1 MYSLTYKKNKDENS
15 VPIVR
20 DGMRTLYVTDQQ
32 TEKEDDEKN
41 FLRTLDWDKLFRDF
55 ELGPMNVRERA
66 KATSNLM
73 RHIVKRVPPIEE
85 DLAQIYN
92 FIVEEIRNGNIKKQ
106 ILSDNTLEILPSPT
120 DDQNMRCTR
129 VAAMS
134 GAGKS
139 YWTAAFCRNY
149 HAMFPERDIY
159 LFSFIQDPDPAFE
172 GLPIIKIPLT
182 RQLIEQDPEPDL
194 RQFEKSLVIFDDAE
208 ASVDKV
214 LLKYLEALKDRILCM
229 GRKLKISCIECTHL
243 TTNFKQSRVS
253 LLESGIFVIFPNGS
267 SRRNLH
273 YLLSNYTNLSPDKI
287 SHVLNIRGSR
297 WVAVKKSMPS
307 MIITEHSVELI

>member
-1 MYSLTYKKNKDENS
+1 MYSLTYKKNKEGDS

-20 DGMRTLYVTDQQ
+20 DGMRTLYVTDQA

-55 ELGPMNVRERA
+55 EMGPMNVRERA

-73 RHIVKRVPPIEE
+73 RHIVKRVPPLEE
-85 DLAQIYN
+85 DMSRVYN
-92 FIVEEIRNGNIKKQ
+92 FIVEEMRNGNIKKQ
-106 ILSDNTLEILPSPT
+106 ILSDNTLELLPSPT
-120 DDQNMRCTR
+120 DDQNMRCIR
-129 VAAMS
+129 IMAMS

-139 YWTAAFCRNY
+139 YWTSTYARNY

-182 RQLIEQDPEPDL
+182 RALIEQDPEPDL
-194 RQFEKSLVIFDDAE
+194 RQFEKSLVLFDDAE
-208 ASVDKV
+208 ASVDKI
-214 LLKYLEALKDRILCM
+214 LLKYLEALKDRILTM
-229 GRKLKISCIECTHL
+229 GRKLCISCIECTHL
-243 TTNFKQSRVS
+243 TTNFRQSRVS

-267 SRRNLH
+267 SRRNLL

-287 SHVLNIRGSR
+287 NHILNIRGSR